1 MQIVEGR
8 SKLPIAS
15 FMDVITSTIESHQVM
30 PKVLESMI
38 RLLVSSIKIALD
50 ITLLLT
56 ILYVYQICIECGFSW
71 RKELFLETDSLFACL
86 SDI

>member
-56 ILYVYQICIECGFSW
+56 ILYVYQICIE
-71 RKELFLETDSLFACL
+71 
-86 SDI
+86 